1 LNIGPKSLALVVVT
15 ALLQGCTAGAPQYA
29 ESPYTPPVATAT
41 AQGYAIKDA
50 QRRATP
56 LEKGQVDV
64 TGVWRGKSSAE
75 CGMLLP
81 DETRCG
87 AVNDITLTL
96 LQQGAKVS
104 GFYKCGYGNMD
115 CRNGNDTGKVALGTM
130 GTNLLQMRV
139 MMPDG
144 SDCIFN
150 GRPMGNAI
158 DGSYLCLQGGGLIER
173 GIWRAGRNY

>member
-1 LNIGPKSLALVVVT
+1 MNIRPIRISLIVAI
-15 ALLQGCTAGAPQYA
+15 AFLQGCTAGAPKYA
-29 ESPYTPPVATAT
+29 IPTNTSSGTTGIGQGDT
-41 AQGYAIKDA
+41 AQNHQNPAA
-50 QRRATP
+50 ASQ
-56 LEKGQVDV
+56 KGQIDV

-75 CGMLLP
+75 CGMLIP

-104 GFYKCGYGNMD
+104 GFYRCGYGNMD
-115 CRNGNDTGKVALGTM
+115 CRNGNETGKIALGTI
-130 GTNLLQMRV
+130 GTALLQMRV

-150 GRPMGNAI
+150 GRPDRDAIRGN
-158 DGSYLCLQGGGLIER
+158 YLCLQGGGLVER
-173 GIWRAGRNY
+173 GIWRAARSY